1 LWRKF
6 EIAWKNLME
15 NAKKSNQTKNMF
27 EVAVLRWGHRP
38 QRDARLTTHVA
49 LVARA
54 LGAARFVLSDIED
67 KKIKETVEKV
77 KTNWG
82 NEFRFEMGTSWKKVV
97 KDWKAKGGIV
107 VHLTAY
113 GENIQT
119 SNVLQRI
126 KETGKAILIIVG
138 SQKVPKEFFSEA
150 FSDFNV
156 AIGNQPHSECASLAV
171 FLDRLF
177 EGEELKKSFRN
188 AKVRIIPQERGKKIQ
203 ILKNLQ
209 SSRLDKE
216 I

>member
-1 LWRKF
+1 
-6 EIAWKNLME
+6 ME
-15 NAKKSNQTKNMF
+15 NSKKSKRTPK
-27 EVAVLRWGHRP
+27 VLVLRWGHRP

-49 LVARA
+49 LTARA
-54 LGAARFVLSDIED
+54 LGASGMMLSDVED

-77 KTNWG
+77 SNDWG
-82 NEFRFEMGTSWKKVV
+82 GPFFFEMGRPWKTIV
-97 KDWKAKGGIV
+97 KEWKAKDGII

-119 SNVLQRI
+119 SDVLQRI
-126 KETGKAILIIVG
+126 KKAEKDILILVG
-138 SQKVPKEFFSEA
+138 SQKVPREFFSKT

-177 EGEELKKSFRN
+177 EGKALEKTFENARLK
-188 AKVRIIPQERGKKIQ
+188 IIPQKRGKRIV
-203 ILKNLQ
+203 KN
-209 SSRLDKE
+209 RFFHKE